1 MLWIDRNALLKLNLA
16 KNNKRELLV
25 ELVNS
30 YGETGVVKGLITP
43 NLKCRIIDDFSL
55 QVKAPGDKTF
65 YLHIVLDRPDEKFNT
80 FCALSVK
87 DAETLDVLYDNPNR
101 NILLNFNINNFDQKS
116 EKNSKWYNDNGTQFL
131 LNNIGQY
138 VEFDPTEENAGHGYR
153 PVKGILKC
161 AYVANNP
168 SRSHMAQIL
177 LDSDLATAVSHIRLP
192 KSFDMTATSI
202 VTGET
207 TALKYRSKENVEDKE
222 LNR

>member
-25 ELVNS
+25 EVVNS
-30 YGETGVVKGLITP
+30 YGETGVVKGIITP
-43 NLKCRIIDDFSL
+43 NLKSRITDSFSL
-55 QVKAPGDKTF
+55 VVNTPEDQRF
-65 YLHIVLDRPDEKFNT
+65 FIHIVLDRPDEKFNT

-87 DAETLDVLYDNPNR
+87 DAETLDVMYENPNR
-101 NILLNFNINNFDQKS
+101 EILLNFNINNFNQKD
-116 EKNSKWYNDNGTQFL
+116 EKNSKWYNDNSTQFM

-138 VEFDPTEENAGHGYR
+138 VEFTPSEENLGHGYR

-168 SRSHMAQIL
+168 SRSHMVQIL
-177 LDSDLATAVSHIRLP
+177 LDSDRATAMAHIRLP

>member
-25 ELVNS
+25 EVVNS
-30 YGETGVVKGLITP
+30 YGETGVVKGIITP
-43 NLKCRIIDDFSL
+43 NLKSRITDSFSL
-55 QVKAPGDKTF
+55 VVNTPEDQRF
-65 YLHIVLDRPDEKFNT
+65 FIHIVLDRPDEKFNT

-87 DAETLDVLYDNPNR
+87 DAETLDVMYENPNR
-101 NILLNFNINNFDQKS
+101 EILLNFNINNFNQKD
-116 EKNSKWYNDNGTQFL
+116 EKNSKWYNDNGTQFM

-138 VEFDPTEENAGHGYR
+138 VEFTPSEENLGHGYR

-168 SRSHMAQIL
+168 SRSHMVQIL
-177 LDSDLATAVSHIRLP
+177 LDSDRATAMAHIRLP

>member
-25 ELVNS
+25 EVVNS
-30 YGETGVVKGLITP
+30 YGETGVVKGIITP
-43 NLKCRIIDDFSL
+43 NLKSRITDSFSL
-55 QVKAPGDKTF
+55 VVNAPEDQKF
-65 YLHIVLDRPDEKFNT
+65 FLHIVLDRPDEKFNS

-87 DAETLDVLYDNPNR
+87 DAETLDVMYKNPNR
-101 NILLNFNINNFDQKS
+101 EILLNFNINNFNQKD
-116 EKNSKWYNDNGTQFL
+116 EKNSKWYNDNGTQFM

-168 SRSHMAQIL
+168 SRSHMVQIL
-177 LDSDLATAVSHIRLP
+177 LDSDRTTAMAQIRLP
-192 KSFDMTATSI
+192 KSFDMTATSTI
-202 VTGET
+202 TGET
-207 TALKYRSKENVEDKE
+207 TALKYLSKENVEDKE

>member
-25 ELVNS
+25 EFVNA

-55 QVKAPGDKTF
+55 QVKAPENKIF

-87 DAETLDVLYDNPNR
+87 DAETSDVLYENPNR
-101 NILLNFNINNFDQKS
+101 DILLNFNINNFNQKD

-138 VEFDPTEENAGHGYR
+138 VEFDPTEENTGHGYR
-153 PVKGILKC
+153 PVKGILKS

-168 SRSHMAQIL
+168 SRSHMAQIM
-177 LDSDLATAVSHIRLP
+177 LDSDMATAMAQIRLP
-192 KSFDMTATSI
+192 KNYNMTATST
-202 VTGET
+202 VTGKT
-207 TALKYRSKENVEDKE
+207 TVLNYRYKENVEDKE